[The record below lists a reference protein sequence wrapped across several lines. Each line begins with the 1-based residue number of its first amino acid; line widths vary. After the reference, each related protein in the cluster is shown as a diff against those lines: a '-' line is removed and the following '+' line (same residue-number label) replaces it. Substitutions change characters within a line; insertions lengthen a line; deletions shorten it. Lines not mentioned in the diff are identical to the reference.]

1 MSENSD
7 GRVALVVQASSYGLT
22 LVVGLVLVLC
32 GKTTP
37 LEASAYV
44 SPFLMT
50 IQKANAAPDPKQAAR
65 RRSESQ
71 K

>member
-44 SPFLMT
+44 SP
-50 IQKANAAPDPKQAAR
+50 
-65 RRSESQ
+65 SS
-71 K
+71 